1 MRPLLIVALAL
12 PLSFNLSSLPALAQR
27 TSPFSAPRAKI
38 QYAPDR
44 EFDLRHVAVTLD
56 IDYPHK
62 KFTGTSKNFL
72 TPLHSGMRQI
82 KLHCGSSL
90 DVSECR
96 IGERLAF
103 FKREGEFVVLE
114 VGDTLPVGKEVVA
127 SVVYSGGSRQGDG
140 FGSGGGFHWLTPSST
155 QPNKIG
161 FWTQG
166 ETNYNREWAPT
177 WDYPNDF
184 ATSETVTT
192 VPADW
197 VVIGNGKKL
206 EDTVKDGKR
215 TVHWKMTQP
224 HATYLLSLAAGP
236 MDQKRAR
243 WEGVELI
250 YTVPKGSKD
259 LIDASFS
266 DTPRQL
272 AFYSKITGVKFPWPK
287 YAQNAVYDFG
297 GGMENVSS
305 TTLGAFSLAHP
316 RDGYYPMASLNAHEL
331 AHQWFGDLV
340 SCKDWGQAWLNES
353 FADFFQ
359 WLYFENSRGKNSYDH
374 EVEDGI
380 QAYLRE
386 SQRYKRPIA
395 TNLYESPD
403 DMFDSHT
410 YPKGGAV
417 LHTLRKQIGD
427 EAFFK
432 GINLYLTRNR
442 HQPVETQD
450 LIRAMTDASGV
461 NLQPFFEQWVFKPGH
476 PVLEYDWKWSGD
488 AIHLNVRQT
497 QDTTSGTPIYNIP
510 TQVGIIRGG
519 KVERVPVTLD
529 SVSQDIRVPATV
541 KPDAV
546 ILDPDHTF
554 LAEWRHEFGAEE
566 RFSIALNAPNGV
578 DREEAMNAVLMG
590 SPTEGE
596 IAAIADSVSKDMEQ
610 FPAIESLRALVN
622 LKQESLRPLWRKM
635 LTSASIG
642 RRADACRALGQL
654 EKNEEDLK
662 TLRALALDDK
672 QPFLVVATAVSTLGT
687 LSPKENVDVFKKL
700 AGISDRGGASAAVH
714 AALKKAGV
722 DVVGEQHN

>member
-1 MRPLLIVALAL
+1 MRPLLLATLTLSLCLPVA
-12 PLSFNLSSLPALAQR
+12 AQR
-27 TSPFSAPRAKI
+27 PSSPFSAPRAKV

-56 IDYPHK
+56 VDYQNK
-62 KFTGTSKNFL
+62 KFQGTSKNFL
-72 TPLHSGMRQI
+72 TPLRSGLRQI
-82 KLHCGSSL
+82 KIHCGASL
-90 DVSECR
+90 EVSECR
-96 IGERLAF
+96 IGEKLAF

-114 VGDTLPVGKEVVA
+114 VGDTLPLGKEVVA

-140 FGSGGGFHWLTPSST
+140 FGSGGGFHWLTPTST
-155 QPNKIG
+155 QPDKIG

-197 VVIGNGKKL
+197 SVIGNGKKL
-206 EDTVKDGKR
+206 ADSVKTGRR

-236 MDQKRAR
+236 MEQKRAR

-250 YTVPKGSKD
+250 YTVPKSSKD

-266 DTPRQL
+266 DTPKML
-272 AFYSKITGVKFPWPK
+272 SYFSKVTGVKYPWPK
-287 YAQNAVYDFG
+287 YAQNAVYEFG

-316 RDGYYPMASLNAHEL
+316 RDGFFPMASLNSHEL

-353 FADFFQ
+353 FADLFQ
-359 WLYFENSRGKNSYDH
+359 WLYFEHSRGKNAYDR

-380 QAYLRE
+380 QSYLRE

-395 TNLYESPD
+395 TNFYENPD

-417 LHTLRKQIGD
+417 LHTLRKQLGD

-432 GINLYLTRNR
+432 GVNLYLTRHR

-476 PVLEYDWKWSGD
+476 PVLEYDWKWADNTIQLS
-488 AIHLNVRQT
+488 IRQT
-497 QDTTSGTPIYNIP
+497 QDTSTGTPIYTIP
-510 TQVGIIRGG
+510 TQVGVIVNG
-519 KVERVPVTLD
+519 KIERIPVTLNA
-529 SVSQDIRVPATV
+529 VTQEVRLPATV

-546 ILDPDHTF
+546 VLDPDRTF
-554 LAEWRHEFGAEE
+554 LAEWHHEFTPDE
-566 RFSIALNAPNGV
+566 RLSVVLYSPSGI
-578 DREEAMNAVLMG
+578 DREEAMNALLLD
-590 SPTEGE
+590 SPSESA
-596 IAAIADSVSKDMEQ
+596 IAAIADSIGKDTEQ
-610 FPAIESLRALVN
+610 FPAIESVRGLVN
-622 LKQESLRPLWRKM
+622 LKQESLRPLWRQ
-635 LTSASIG
+635 LLAHPSINRRTEAS
-642 RRADACRALGQL
+642 RALGQL
-654 EKNEEDLK
+654 AKNDEDLK
-662 TLRALALDDK
+662 ALRAIALDEK
-672 QPFLVVATAVSTLGT
+672 QPFIVVATAVNSLGT
-687 LSPKENVDVFKKL
+687 LSPRDNMDVFKKL
-700 AGISDRGGASAAVH
+700 ADISDRGGANAAVQ
-714 AALKKAGV
+714 AALKKAAA
-722 DVVGEQHN
+722 EAISE